1 MEAGKEGIK
10 FEAGPFSFY
19 GMMALTA
26 SSGKNLTRNTH
37 AGFKC
42 DNG

>member
-1 MEAGKEGIK
+1 MEVEAGKEEMK

-26 SSGKNLTRNTH
+26 PPGKSARSLSSG
-37 AGFKC
+37 
-42 DNG
+42 